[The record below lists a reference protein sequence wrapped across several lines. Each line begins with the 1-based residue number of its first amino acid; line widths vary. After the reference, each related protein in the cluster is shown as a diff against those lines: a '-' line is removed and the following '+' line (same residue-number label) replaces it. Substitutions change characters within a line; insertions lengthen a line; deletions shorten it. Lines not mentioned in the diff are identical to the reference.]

1 MERVLD
7 DERPQGLVFLPA
19 KDLDD
24 EGVRPRV
31 LAAGPTT
38 TETARAERRAL
49 ADPAVHPYAPLT
61 ADPKP
66 AEPT

>member
-24 EGVRPRV
+24 EGVRPRMV
-31 LAAGPTT
+31 AAGATPA
-38 TETARAERRAL
+38 EPACAERRAL